1 MRLMATAR
9 RLLRLDL
16 DFRLGFRLDL
26 SLERGLWLGLD
37 FRLDLS
43 LGCGLWLGLDF
54 RLDLSL
60 GCGLWLWG

>member
-1 MRLMATAR
+1 MSLMTTAH
-9 RLLRLDL
+9 RLLRLGL

-43 LGCGLWLGLDF
+43 LERGLWLGLD
-54 RLDLSL
+54 LP
-60 GCGLWLWG
+60 